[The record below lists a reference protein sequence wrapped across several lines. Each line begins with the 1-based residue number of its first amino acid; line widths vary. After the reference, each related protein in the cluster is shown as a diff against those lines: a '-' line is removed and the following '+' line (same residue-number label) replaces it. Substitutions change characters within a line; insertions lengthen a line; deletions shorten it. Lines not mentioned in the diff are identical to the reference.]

1 MPIDNAPAGS
11 STLTASCTQHNCN
24 LTTCDMRIHHVS
36 SCDTKPNTCTITKTG
51 TLPRLA
57 PANSGTTWPYNTYAH
72 KDSLT
77 HTSHTYFSMNKQ
89 SLTPHLLGSLSSSS
103 GRSGRSGD
111 LAARVVEVSLPAG
124 RSSCEEW
131 ISRGYSACIG
141 RLSVDPVDP
150 TRTRAPLTWP
160 SELLRSPSTLANFQ

>member
-24 LTTCDMRIHHVS
+24 LTMCDMCIHHVS

-57 PANSGTTWPYNTYAH
+57 PANSGTTWLYNTYAH

-77 HTSHTYFSMNKQ
+77 HTSQWIN
-89 SLTPHLLGSLSSSS
+89 SLSRHICWAAWAATRESREGRVTSLRGSL
-103 GRSGRSGD
+103 
-111 LAARVVEVSLPAG
+111 EVSLPAG

-131 ISRGYSACIG
+131 ISRGCSACIG
-141 RLSVDPVDP
+141 HLSVDPVDP